1 MNRFLSA
8 KFGPKYDGKEYVYL
22 DDNTGAKV
30 GDFVVVESSRGGYA
44 VAKVCAIHSILTAG
58 INPSDIKKAL
68 QVFDPNQKP
77 KTQRSNLEFPQRPR
91 LSFLD

>member
-30 GDFVVVESSRGGYA
+30 GDFVVVESSRGYA
-44 VAKVCAIHSILTAG
+44 VAKVCAIHSVLAVG
-58 INPSDIKKAL
+58 INQSDLKKAV

-77 KTQRSNLEFPQRPR
+77 KPQMSHLEFPQRPR
-91 LSFLD
+91 LSFLE

>member
-8 KFGPKYDGKEYVYL
+8 RFGPNYDGKEYVYL

-30 GDFVVVESSRGGYA
+30 GDFIIVESSRGYA
-44 VAKVCAIHSILTAG
+44 VAKVCAIHSALTVG
-58 INPSDIKKAL
+58 INPSDIKKAV
-68 QVFDPNQKP
+68 QVFDPTQKP
-77 KTQRSNLEFPQRPR
+77 KPQRSNLEFPQRPH